1 MKIRNFK
8 HIIISAVF
16 LAACGGGG
24 GGGSSTPSTPSPT
37 VTISSS
43 SSSVIVGEVITLTWS
58 SSNATSCSASGAWS
72 GSRAVSGNEDF
83 TITNSGSNNFSLSC
97 TGEGGSGS
105 ASASVT
111 GIANISGVVV
121 DGYIRDA
128 SVFVDTNGD
137 FILDDDEISTT
148 SDANGSFTLPN
159 YDNNVVAINGVDADS
174 NNTLTNFSLVQ
185 AANTSVS
192 FRAITPLT
200 SLSFHLTDPTSI
212 NNVLGLDASIDI
224 NSTDPVANINQGN
237 AYKFLYERGNQ
248 VTLLIYSLQS
258 ALNDLNNTQD
268 TSEAYFSALAST
280 LSTQFD
286 ASSEAVNIESQA
298 FIDSYVDL
306 VTTNITSTMSSADI
320 ANIKNVL
327 KAIMP
332 VVSVREDSSVTTA
345 ITNFITGGFVTDFI
359 SIARGQATAG
369 LINTYETDI
378 NALIASDQGIDP
390 SLLVQQISLADD
402 SANVDEDDTVT
413 FNILSNDTI
422 AVGSDYFGLFVTLSS
437 ASAGTAILNSD
448 LTVTYDP
455 ELDFNGQEDLTYSVN
470 VDGTVATANIT
481 ITVDPVNDAPTFNDL
496 ASSFSIDENTTSVT
510 TVAVS
515 DVEDDSIGFSLSGDD
530 KDLLTIS
537 GTGAIAFASNPD
549 FEAPGDADQNNIYSI
564 TVEAT
569 DGTDSI
575 SQAITVEV
583 LNVENEGNPVI
594 EGLSS
599 SITVDENQQSITQ
612 FTVSDPQNDTLTYSL
627 SGADKDLFIL
637 AFDGSAASIAMS
649 AVDYENPTD
658 SDANNIYSVS
668 VNFSD
673 DLNTTTQ
680 ALDFSINN
688 LNDND
693 PVFDSG
699 FQTSVSINENQTS
712 VTTVQASDADGDTIA
727 YSLSGGDS
735 SVFAVSSSGII
746 SMTENPDYETKSSYT
761 FNLTISDGTF
771 EAATAM
777 NITIL
782 DVNEP
787 PVWNSSLQTIF
798 EYPENNTSVET
809 IDIPE
814 DIADEDGDT
823 LSYLL
828 SGTDASAFS
837 ISGNVVSFS
846 GVPDYENPVDSNGD
860 NIYNLNVIATD
871 GLLSATS
878 PEFTIT
884 ITNLNDNAPVIS
896 DLPSNIDVSNGQTT
910 VLTITVTDA
919 DNDTPTLSL
928 TGTDASKLSITSEGA
943 IAFNSSPSF
952 GDPTDANSDNIYEF
966 TVNAADSSYTTT
978 QSATVTVLET
988 NDPPIFDDLDSSYT
1002 VEENTVD
1009 VVTVGAT
1016 DPDGSAIGYSI
1027 TGDDAASLTID
1038 SNGVLSFAV
1047 TADYENPS
1055 DSNSNN
1061 TYDINVVISDGS
1073 NEVSQ
1078 AVSIIVTEVPEA
1090 PEFVG
1095 LPAVFNLEEN
1105 DNTVTTI
1112 EVVDPEGDDFTYE
1125 MTGPDVDQFL
1135 LGSNGFLRVA
1145 AVDGFD
1151 YENPTDANADNIYE
1165 LILTATETKSGGL
1178 QRVQDFNIQVSDLK
1192 DTFKLAGTI
1201 YAGVNSMLDGD
1212 VPRTGQVRPNPEGDD
1227 GFYGY
1232 REISNDSL
1240 AEAQILITP
1249 TDVDGNIGDD
1259 VFAQLSFDSNG
1270 DIVRDENGDV
1280 IYTNIDRPDDAD
1292 WYKVETVPNL
1302 QITLAVEDY
1311 QETITDDNGSE
1322 TTVTNKATLLLYDAV
1337 GTLLDFQYTDGSTE
1351 EYQTINLPDSGTV
1364 YAVVKQDVNNTKYTL
1379 ALGSVVTSTQSKFLS
1394 SKDAYAI
1401 GRMMT
1406 YRSFNKDFGYIDTE
1420 NDIPLRSSLAGK
1432 LTSLNESDFKGLKV
1446 IDFDYLQEYSSIFGN
1461 KTYLDSSEFV
1471 NTSSLDQIKYLK
1483 HWKILQHYRNKF
1495 PQLDLEFDF
1504 KVHKLTGFTQ
1514 DEYWAYQWGLQN
1526 IGLEQVLNAIGQETQ
1541 NVAVAVIDSGSPSQ
1555 TSTAWTTS
1563 AFLEGGYDFA
1573 PASDSS
1579 DGDGPDPDPTD
1590 HNPASGSHGTHVA
1603 TTINALNDGNNI
1615 NGFGVNVVPF
1625 NVFGNSGSAYS
1636 SDVIGAMLFAAGLSN
1651 ETGTFYTGAVPI
1663 RVINLSL
1670 GSSGGSCGGSYTNG
1684 ISDVTAAGLTV
1695 VAASG
1700 NEAIEA
1706 PGVYGFPASCDNVVS
1721 VGSVDPVNNRAYY
1734 STYND
1739 MVDIAAPGGTVGTD
1753 INGDGQGDGILAF
1766 DGNESLANYQG
1777 TSMASPHVAGAIA
1790 VLYGLKPDWTTVQMD
1805 AFINGGYLTDDIG
1818 PEGRDD
1824 EYGLGMLNLSK
1835 AFTALIDGGL
1845 DFTYA
1850 TITPGSLNFGYTD
1863 TERTITV
1870 NKIGDGDLSVTQIV
1884 PDNSSLAS
1892 VSAVD
1897 VDASGFGTYRV
1908 TLTRGDVP
1916 DGSYQSS
1923 ITATISDETTTNIT
1937 FTYAIGEERQRPDI
1951 GFTYLLLIN
1960 DDGES
1965 VGGWYIDLRPEG
1977 VSFEVN
1983 DIGIDSYYWLFST
1996 EIDGDGYVGG
2006 YGEIMETY
2014 PEISSNADYFEL
2026 VDTDINNSAVTI
2038 ITRKSSGGLSAS
2050 SLDLKNKKIKIEIDK
2065 PNQPTLK
2072 IIKNKDIN

>member
-1 MKIRNFK
+1 MQKNKLLSITLTILF
-8 HIIISAVF
+8 IVS
-16 LAACGGGG
+16 CGGGG

-43 SSSVIVGEVITLTWS
+43 ASTVLINETVTLTWS
-58 SSNATSCSASGAWS
+58 STNSTSCSASGSWT
-72 GSRAVSGNEDF
+72 GSKATSGNEDV
-83 TITNSGSNNFSLSC
+83 TIASTGSNNFSLSC
-97 TGEGGSGS
+97 TGEGGSS
-105 ASASVT
+105 SASVT
-111 GIANISGVVV
+111 VTGIGNVSGVVV

-128 SVFVDTNGD
+128 SVFLDTNGD
-137 FILDDDEISTT
+137 FILDADETSTT
-148 SDANGSFTLPN
+148 SDANGGFTLPN

-192 FRAITPLT
+192 SRAITPLT
-200 SLSFHLTDPTSI
+200 SVAFHLTDPTSI

-224 NSTDPVANINQGN
+224 NSTDPVANINQGS

-258 ALNDLNNTQD
+258 ALNDLNSSQD
-268 TSEAYFSALAST
+268 TSEAYFSALASA

-298 FIDSYVDL
+298 FIDAYVDL
-306 VTTNITSTMSSADI
+306 VTTNITSTISSADV
-320 ANIKNVL
+320 ANVKNVL
-327 KAIMP
+327 KAILP

-345 ITNFITGGFVTDFI
+345 ITNFVTGTFVTDFI

-369 LINTYETDI
+369 LINSYETDI
-378 NALIASDQGIDP
+378 NSLIASDQGIDP
-390 SLLVQQISLADD
+390 SLLVQQISLTDD
-402 SANVDEDDTVT
+402 TSNVDEDDTVT
-413 FNILSNDTI
+413 FDILSNDTI

-437 ASAGTAILNSD
+437 ASSGTAILNSD

-481 ITVDPVNDAPTFNDL
+481 ITVDPVNDAPTFDDL

-549 FEAPGDADQNNIYSI
+549 FETPGDSDQNNIYSI

-599 SITVDENQQSITQ
+599 SIAVDENQQSITQ

-627 SGADKDLFIL
+627 SGADKDLFTL

-680 ALDFSINN
+680 ALEFSINN

-735 SVFAVSSSGII
+735 SVFAVSSSGVI
-746 SMTENPDYETKSSYT
+746 SMTANPDYETKSSYT
-761 FNLTISDGTF
+761 FNLTISDGTY

-782 DVNEP
+782 DVNEA
-787 PVWNSSLQTIF
+787 PVWGSYDTARSVDENSYGNEALVATDPEGGTIG
-798 EYPENNTSVET
+798 YT
-809 IDIPE
+809 IT
-814 DIADEDGDT
+814 GD
-823 LSYLL
+823 
-828 SGTDASAFS
+828 DASSFV
-837 ISGNVVSFS
+837 ISGAYIRFASQ
-846 GVPDYENPVDSNGD
+846 PDYENPSDANGD
-860 NIYNLNVIATD
+860 NI
-871 GLLSATS
+871 
-878 PEFTIT
+878 FTIAIVASDGALSTSTDT
-884 ITNLNDNAPVIS
+884 ISISVNNLNDNAPVIS
-896 DLPSNIDVSNGQTT
+896 DLPSNIDVSNGQTA
-910 VLTITVTDA
+910 VVTITVTDA
-919 DNDTPTLSL
+919 DNDTPTLTL
-928 TGTDASKLSITSEGA
+928 TGADAAKLAISSEGA
-943 IAFNSSPSF
+943 ISFNSSPSF
-952 GDPTDANSDNIYEF
+952 GDPTDANGDNIYEF

-988 NDPPIFDDLDSSYT
+988 NDPPTFDDLDSSYT

-1027 TGDDAASLTID
+1027 TGNDAASFIID
-1038 SNGVLSFAV
+1038 ATGVLSFAV
-1047 TADYENPS
+1047 VANYENPA
-1055 DSNSNN
+1055 DVNTNN
-1061 TYDINVVISDGS
+1061 VYDINVVISDGS

-1078 AVSIIVTEVPEA
+1078 AVSITVTDAPEA

-1095 LPAVFNLEEN
+1095 LPAVFLIEEN

-1125 MTGPDVDQFL
+1125 VTGPDLDQFL
-1135 LGSNGFLRVA
+1135 IGSNGFMRFASVEGA
-1145 AVDGFD
+1145 D
-1151 YENPTDANADNIYE
+1151 YENPTDANEDNIYE
-1165 LILTATETKSGGL
+1165 LILTATESKSGGL
-1178 QRVQDFNIQVSDLK
+1178 VRTQDFHVQVTDLK

-1201 YAGVNSMLDGD
+1201 YAGVNSLLDGD
-1212 VPRTGQVRPNPEGDD
+1212 VPRTGQVRPNPDGDD

-1232 REISNDSL
+1232 REFSNNSL
-1240 AEAQILITP
+1240 AEAQTLITP
-1249 TDVDGNIGDD
+1249 TDVDGFIGDD

-1270 DIVRDENGDV
+1270 DIIRDANGDV
-1280 IYTNIDRPDDAD
+1280 IYTDIDRPDDAD
-1292 WYKVETVPNL
+1292 WFKIETVPNL
-1302 QITLAVEDY
+1302 QVTLAIEDY
-1311 QETITDDNGSE
+1311 QETVTDDNGNE
-1322 TTVTNKATLLLYDAV
+1322 TTVTNKATLLLYNSS
-1337 GTLLDFQYTDGSTE
+1337 GTLMDFQYTSDSTE

-1379 ALGSVVTSTQSKFLS
+1379 ALGSVVTSAQATFLS

-1401 GRMMT
+1401 GRIMT
-1406 YRSFNKDFGYIDTE
+1406 YRSFNKDFNYIDSD
-1420 NDIPLRSSLAGK
+1420 NNIASNIDLVSR

-1446 IDFDYLQEYSSIFGN
+1446 IDFDYLQEYSSIFGSN
-1461 KTYLDSSEFV
+1461 TYLDSPEFI
-1471 NTSSLDQIKYLK
+1471 NISSLDQIQYLK
-1483 HWKILQHYRNKF
+1483 HWKILQHYRNEF

-1504 KVHKLTGFTQ
+1504 KVYKSAGFTK

-1541 NVAVAVIDSGSPSQ
+1541 NVAVAVIDSGSPTQ
-1555 TSTAWTTS
+1555 GSTAWNTS

-1590 HNPASGSHGTHVA
+1590 HNPTGGSHGTHVA

-1615 NGFGVNVVPF
+1615 NGFGVHVVPF
-1625 NVFGNSGSAYS
+1625 NVFGNSGTAYS
-1636 SDVIGAMLFAAGLSN
+1636 SDVVGAMLFAAGLSN
-1651 ETGTFYTGAVPI
+1651 ETGTFYTGSVPI

-1670 GSSGGSCGGSYTNG
+1670 GSTGGSCGGSYRNA
-1684 ISDVTAAGLTV
+1684 IADVRASGLTV
-1695 VAASG
+1695 VSSSG

-1706 PGVYGFPASCDNVVS
+1706 PGAYGYPASCEDVIS
-1721 VGSVDPVNNRAYY
+1721 VGAVDPVNNRAYY

-1790 VLYGLKPDWTTVQMD
+1790 VLYGLKPEWTTIQMD

-1818 PEGRDD
+1818 DEGRDD

-1884 PDNSSLAS
+1884 PSNTSL
-1892 VSAVD
+1892 VSISAED
-1897 VDASGFGTYRV
+1897 VDSNGFGTYKV
-1908 TLTRGDVP
+1908 TLTRGDIP

-1923 ITATISDETTTNIT
+1923 ITAQISDDTSTNIT
-1937 FTYAIGEERQRPDI
+1937 FTYSIGAERQRPDI

-1977 VSFEVN
+1977 VAFEVD

-2038 ITRKSSGGLSAS
+2038 ITRKSSGSLSAS
-2050 SLDLKNKKIKIEIDK
+2050 PLDLKNKKIKIEIDK
-2065 PNQPTLK
+2065 PNQPTLR
-2072 IIKNKDIN
+2072 IIKKQDIN